1 MLKFLSPVFKR
12 FNTIGMSEEGRAVM
26 EAIERELQTLSLAS
40 SMVRLE
46 SVITT
51 ATGFWLD
58 HWGSWFGIKRR
69 FLEPDESMRE
79 RILNVVRALKVTI
92 PAIEQAVKDF
102 HQDAN
107 AFVQIRE
114 PHVDV
119 FKYGES
125 VYSGRH
131 KYQNYD
137 YYNTAVIDIIM
148 DRSSVNSL
156 TNISILGSKTKVTD
170 YFKDINELDAL
181 QETAGSEIS
190 IKSTYDA
197 LGALSKGTDESKPS
211 LRDIVNEIKAAGVKV
226 YFTHKIFID
235 TGNGTVDMTSKVPPM
250 LSSHRHTSLKI
261 FDGYDGLVY
270 SENGFGQPW
279 SGHRTLITNNV
290 RYTSIVVPKPVE
302 KVGLIFSATN
312 YGNTWSES
320 QRSFFVRK
328 HTSLSAQSLE
338 SKVAAVSSKRTT
350 DLGVLVDEK
359 VHLTNHERH
368 TSLYVAANTLSAH
381 SFVKLEEI
389 QHKTIAELEYGTFE
403 YVSDFDVKKELTG
416 G

>member
-12 FNTIGMSEEGRAVM
+12 FTTIGMSEEGKAVM
-26 EAIERELQTLSLAS
+26 EAIERELQNLSLAS
-40 SMVRLE
+40 SLVRLE

-51 ATGFWLD
+51 ATGSWLD

-102 HQDAN
+102 HQDAD

-148 DRSSVNSL
+148 DRSSVSNL

-190 IKSTYDA
+190 IMSTYDA
-197 LGALSKGTDESKPS
+197 LGTLSKGIDDSKPS

-235 TGNGTVDMTSKVPPM
+235 TGNGTVDMTSKVPPI
-250 LSSHRHTSLKI
+250 LSSHRHTSLRI
-261 FDGYDGLVY
+261 FDGYDGFVY
-270 SENGFGQPW
+270 SENGYGHPW
-279 SGHRTLITNNV
+279 SGHKTLITNNV
-290 RYTSIVVPKPVE
+290 RHTSIVLPKPPE
-302 KVGLIFSATN
+302 NKGLIFSTTE

-328 HTSLSAQSLE
+328 QTSLATKAPE
-338 SKVAAVSSKRTT
+338 AKAGVGSKRTT